1 MGRRNVTKNSET
13 TSSLDKLAVLM
24 RRIGYLGGD
33 RAHFALGRLLYHLS
47 IAGEEQ
53 IPRDGPCLFSMNHV
67 ALAADA
73 FVYLTI
79 RRHRPDTHFFGW
91 QTLRGANP
99 LFRFLRRFGEGGFEA
114 RMLQAYKA
122 HGLSAVEL
130 LRAYR
135 IVETGGAV
143 ALAAEGE
150 ITWDGRLQ
158 YPLAPG
164 TAWLALRTGA
174 PVVPIVSIGG
184 YDVQPRWRL
193 DKVRLSGR
201 ISIRVGQPYRLSEAP
216 LSRVTDDALAAANQ
230 RVWEAM
236 RGLIQAGKVR

>member
-1 MGRRNVTKNSET
+1 MAKNSET
-13 TSSLDKLAVLM
+13 NSSLDKLAVLM
-24 RRIGYLGGD
+24 RRIGHFGGD
-33 RAHFALGRLLYHLS
+33 RAHFALGRVLYRLS
-47 IAGEEQ
+47 IEGEEH
-53 IPRDGPCLFSMNHV
+53 IPRDGPCLFSTNHV

-79 RRHRPDTHFFGW
+79 RRHRPGAYFFGW
-91 QTLRGANP
+91 QTLRGENP
-99 LFRFLRRFGEGGFEA
+99 LVTFLRRFGEEDFET

-130 LRAYR
+130 LRAFQ
-135 IVETGGAV
+135 IVENGGAV

-150 ITWDGRLQ
+150 ITWDGGLQ
-158 YPLAPG
+158 HPLAPG

-201 ISIRVGQPYRLSEAP
+201 ISIRVGQPYHLCEEP
-216 LSRVTDDALAAANQ
+216 LSHVPDDVLDAANHRVWKAMDALI
-230 RVWEAM
+230 RTE
-236 RGLIQAGKVR
+236 RT